1 MYTRDPIS
9 GALLFL
15 MNFGSLQD
23 LESIA
28 MDNEVGPLPPRYYYR
43 YHYQIFDG
51 ADLNNLKDSSYLH
64 PPQKAGPE
72 QLD

>member
-1 MYTRDPIS
+1 
-9 GALLFL
+9 
-15 MNFGSLQD
+15 
-23 LESIA
+23 

-64 PPQKAGPE
+64 PTQKAGAE